1 MLFKI
6 RNDQTSTLT
15 DFLEALV
22 FNDEAPENCP
32 DDHQLAGL
40 WVDKIQRGGKRK
52 QLGSGW
58 DPDELGAHDGPRAL
72 LATILEN
79 AIEVAGVYQLR
90 VEWRPPGASV
100 KPWSRSKRFEVKR
113 DTVPKADRTDDRGAA
128 VRDTAQALAN
138 NATRT
143 MDANTSLVS
152 QIARSETRLVD
163 VMRSMYAERSE
174 ALDLEQAN
182 VIDLMDQ
189 LAIARMEAVEARMEL
204 RIAEASGGSELLV
217 TAINGFTSMAT
228 PAIQLL
234 AARHLGG
241 PVDSAPESHQERS
254 SDQALRE
261 RIQELEAELDAIRA
275 PASDQGNHEAETHA
289 DPV

>member
-1 MLFKI
+1 M
-6 RNDQTSTLT
+6 S
-15 DFLEALV
+15 
-22 FNDEAPENCP
+22 
-32 DDHQLAGL
+32 
-40 WVDKIQRGGKRK
+40 
-52 QLGSGW
+52 
-58 DPDELGAHDGPRAL
+58 
-72 LATILEN
+72 
-79 AIEVAGVYQLR
+79 
-90 VEWRPPGASV
+90 
-100 KPWSRSKRFEVKR
+100 
-113 DTVPKADRTDDRGAA
+113 
-128 VRDTAQALAN
+128 
-138 NATRT
+138 
-143 MDANTSLVS
+143 SLVS
-152 QIARSETRLVD
+152 QIARSETRRVD

-241 PVDSAPESHQERS
+241 PVDAAPEPHQAPAS
-254 SDQALRE
+254 TQALHE

-275 PASDQGNHEAETHA
+275 PDSGEAPEVSTVVGPA
-289 DPV
+289 